1 MGALLSVQ
9 TTRKSVMSITIQGRA
24 ALIVNEC
31 QRGVIERG
39 LGSFTGLI
47 DQVEE
52 RGIVPRIAAL
62 ANAFRARAL
71 PVIHAP
77 VAHRPDFSDV
87 QPTSLINA
95 LTLKGRRM
103 VAGTP
108 DAAFVDPL
116 KPHENDLVVERSSG
130 LIVFIATA
138 LDALLRRMDVET
150 VVLTGVSTNLAIA
163 GCAIAAQE
171 LGYHVIIPEDCI
183 AGADANTHR
192 VIVQEQLR
200 MIARISSATDVRAAL
215 D

>member
-1 MGALLSVQ
+1 
-9 TTRKSVMSITIQGRA
+9 MSITIQGRA

-39 LGSFTGLI
+39 MGSFTGLI

-52 RGIVPRIAAL
+52 RGIVPRIAIL
-62 ANAFRARAL
+62 ADEFRSRAL
-71 PVIHAP
+71 PVVHAP
-77 VAHRPDFSDV
+77 VVHRPDFADIR
-87 QPTSLINA
+87 PTSLINA

-108 DAAFVDPL
+108 DADYVDPL
-116 KPHENDLVVERSSG
+116 TPHEGDLIVERSSG

-200 MIARISSATDVRAAL
+200 MIARISSAAEVQAAL
-215 D
+215 G

>member
-1 MGALLSVQ
+1 
-9 TTRKSVMSITIQGRA
+9 MSITIQGRA

-39 LGSFTGLI
+39 IGSFTGLI

-52 RGIVPRIAAL
+52 RGIVPRIAVL
-62 ANAFRARAL
+62 ADEFRARGL
-71 PVIHAP
+71 PVVHAP
-77 VAHRPDFSDV
+77 VVHRPDFADIR
-87 QPTSLINA
+87 PTSLINA

-103 VAGTP
+103 VAGSP
-108 DAAFVDPL
+108 DADYVDPL
-116 KPHENDLVVERSSG
+116 KPRETDLIVERSSG

-138 LDALLRRMDVET
+138 LDALLRRMDIET

-200 MIARISSATDVRAAL
+200 MIARISSAADVQAAL
-215 D
+215 G